1 MNISRVGRRVAGMAA
16 AAGLMLSAAPSEA
29 AASYGGPA
37 ELVDPSTGRALRAGG
52 SSTTWAIKLPRP
64 PASNCSGD
72 SARDAHFV
80 YSYLV
85 PTSVSP
91 ARLTFNPDTGVGPVD
106 GELAFPLIDNF
117 GRPYISRNAAP
128 DTGQVLP
135 GTGFTF
141 SRLSIDGSAGGEL
154 PPGTYNVGL
163 ACWNAADRTLDKYW
177 AATVTFEKSASDAN
191 GLVWKAA
198 GAPIPS
204 EGSTRSPL
212 AIAAPAAGIALV
224 AGAVLRRRARTGGR
238 ERRPG
243 GDAERTLG

>member
-1 MNISRVGRRVAGMAA
+1 MNISRVRGTVAGMAVVV
-16 AAGLMLSAAPSEA
+16 GLMLSAAPAQA

-37 ELVDPSTGRALRAGG
+37 ALVDPSTGRALRSGG

-64 PASNCSGD
+64 PAANCSGD

-85 PTSVSP
+85 PASVSP
-91 ARLTFNPDTGVGPVD
+91 ARLTFNPDTGVGAVEGEPV
-106 GELAFPLIDNF
+106 FPLIDNF

-141 SRLSIDGSAGGEL
+141 SRLSLDGAAGGEL

-163 ACWNAADRTLDKYW
+163 ACWNAADRKLDKYW
-177 AATVTFEKSASDAN
+177 TATVIFKQSDSDAN
-191 GLVWKAA
+191 GLVWKTAEVQV
-198 GAPIPS
+198 PS
-204 EGSTRSPL
+204 DGSGLSPL
-212 AIAAPAAGIALV
+212 AIAAPVAGIALV
-224 AGAVLRRRARTGGR
+224 AGVALRRRAETGGR
-238 ERRPG
+238 DRRPG
-243 GDAERTLG
+243 GEVERTRG